1 MNDESV
7 HGDYHEL
14 LIDPADPQR
23 MLVGNDGGANITY
36 DGGAHWQKFGDLPVG
51 QFYSVT
57 WDMADPYNVY
67 GGLQD
72 NGAKMGSSRTDWQRA
87 DDGKD
92 IGGGDGMYVQAD
104 PRDNKTIYAGFQF
117 GFYTRT
123 GPDGEH
129 EVRPRPAFGTAPLR
143 WNWTTPIVLSP
154 HNQDIVYMGA
164 NRLFRSL
171 DKAESWQAISPDLST
186 SKNRGNVP
194 YATIVTLAESPKTF
208 GLLWAGTDDGHLWVT
223 RDGGVQRGEVDGA
236 LPQRWVSRVEPSH
249 FYAQRAYVS
258 LNGYRN
264 DDITPYLFISNDLGR
279 HWTDISRSLPRE
291 AINVVREDPVNQ
303 DVLYV
308 GTDRGVYVSLD
319 RGKSWLSLQ
328 SNLPNVP
335 VHDLAVHP
343 REREL
348 IAGTHGR
355 SVWIVDVL
363 PVQELTPGLQ
373 AQAVHLFP
381 VEDVQA
387 RHDW

>member
-1 MNDESV
+1 M
-7 HGDYHEL
+7 

-23 MLVGNDGGANITY
+23 MLVGNDGGASITY
-36 DGGAHWQKFGDLPVG
+36 DGGAHWQKFGNLPVG

-57 WDMADPYNVY
+57 YDMADPYNVY

-72 NGAKMGSSRTDWQRA
+72 NGAMMGSSKTDWQRA
-87 DDGKD
+87 DNWKD
-92 IGGGDGMYVQAD
+92 VGGGDGMYVQVD

-123 GPDGEH
+123 GPGGEH

-143 WNWTTPIVLSP
+143 WNWTTPIALST

-171 DKAESWQAISPDLST
+171 DKAESWQAVSPDLST

-194 YATIVTLAESPKTF
+194 YATITTLAVSPKTF
-208 GLLWAGTDDGHLWVT
+208 GLLWAGTDDGHVWVT
-223 RDGGVQRGEVDGA
+223 RDGGVQWNEVDDA
-236 LPQRWVSRVEPSH
+236 LPLRWVSRVEPSH
-249 FYAQRAYVS
+249 FDDQRAYVS
-258 LNGYRN
+258 LDGYRD
-264 DDITPYLFISNDLGR
+264 DDITPYVYRSDDLGK
-279 HWTDISRSLPRE
+279 HWTDISRGLPHE

-328 SNLPNVP
+328 ANLPNVP
-335 VHDLAVHP
+335 VMDLVVHP

-355 SVWIVDVL
+355 SVW
-363 PVQELTPGLQ
+363 
-373 AQAVHLFP
+373 
-381 VEDVQA
+381 
-387 RHDW
+387 